1 MATTINYNIPLY
13 DSTIDGDKFF
23 SNFLDDIAGVNS
35 GSALNIIDSTMKTHA
50 DLISSTAQDLQSALE
65 SKASFKNGSGIF
77 PAGTTYTVT
86 DAFITADTLV
96 TISPTGPK
104 TQNWSVDSAAGS
116 FTITAE
122 ADEPVAVTFDWGAV
136 K

>member
-23 SNFLDDIAGVNS
+23 SNFLDDITGVSS

-50 DLISSTAQDLQSALE
+50 DLISSTAQDLQNALE
-65 SKASFKNGSGIF
+65 SKASFKSGSGTF
-77 PAGTTYTVT
+77 PAGTTHTVT
-86 DAFITADTLV
+86 DAFITAATLV
-96 TISPTGPK
+96 TISPTAEKQGV
-104 TQNWSVDSAAGS
+104 WAVDSTEGS
-116 FTITAE
+116 FTITSDME
-122 ADEPVAVTFDWGAV
+122 EPVAVTFDWGAV